1 MPNLN
6 GHELGTKLKQL
17 NPELEVILIS
27 AYDTIESN
35 TSKFTFIK
43 KPIHVTQLVK
53 IVRDSMKKNTVHNDN
68 N

>member
-1 MPNLN
+1 
-6 GHELGTKLKQL
+6 
-17 NPELEVILIS
+17 V
-27 AYDTIESN
+27 IESN

-53 IVRDSMKKNTVHNDN
+53 IVRDSMKENTVHNDN